1 MKYSVSFTAGSL
13 FINETQKVAS
23 VYLQYHDWDKVRDKI
38 LSDNVLQKATTGTA
52 VREFNEIRKRLK
64 NLSND
69 VINKLSTA
77 GAGTKK
83 ILVFY
88 SVIKEY
94 RILFD
99 FLREVIRPKVLVFD
113 FQLADKDLDKFI
125 RRKAESVPEL
135 ERIADSTRQKIKQVI
150 IRMLNEADLID
161 SIKTKNLLPLKL
173 PENIIS
179 LIIKDDPVYLEAFL
193 LPDLDIKYYKEKYKI
208 NVK

>member
-1 MKYSVSFTAGSL
+1 M
-13 FINETQKVAS
+13 AS
-23 VYLQYHDWDKVRDKI
+23 VYLQYHDWDKVRNKI
-38 LSDNVLQKATTGTA
+38 LSDNILQKVTTGTA

-69 VINKLSTA
+69 FISKLSTA
-77 GAGTKK
+77 STGTKK
-83 ILVFY
+83 VLVFY
-88 SVIKEY
+88 SVVKEY

-113 FQLADKDLDKFI
+113 FQLADKDLDKFL

-150 IRMLNEADLID
+150 IRMLNEAGIID
-161 SIKTKNLLPLKL
+161 SKKTKNLLPLKL

-179 LIIKDDPVYLEAFL
+179 LIIKDNPVYLEAFL
-193 LPDLDIKYYKEKYKI
+193 LPDLDIRHYKEKYLKY
-208 NVK
+208 VK